1 MLKAL
6 NLPGATVWKAP
17 DLLKVL
23 PILSDRSFRTSA
35 LDWKILKPYWKYEN
49 RLHFSHFS
57 HFHISHFLN
66 IPKYR
71 ETTDETFQ
79 QSRKQDSFKHILKSS
94 ANMCE
99 SLGLEFFRTITGIQS
114 GPDTFDESRLVM
126 TFLN

>member
-1 MLKAL
+1 M
-6 NLPGATVWKAP
+6 
-17 DLLKVL
+17 
-23 PILSDRSFRTSA
+23 
-35 LDWKILKPYWKYEN
+35 KIGYI
-49 RLHFSHFS
+49 SHIS
-57 HFHISHFLN
+57 HISTFHISSTFLN
-66 IPKYR
+66 T